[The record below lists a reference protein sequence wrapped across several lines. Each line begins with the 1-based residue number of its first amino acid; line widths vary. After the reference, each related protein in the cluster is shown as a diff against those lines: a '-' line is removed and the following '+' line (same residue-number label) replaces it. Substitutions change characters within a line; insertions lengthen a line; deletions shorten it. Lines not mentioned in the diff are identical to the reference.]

1 MFERKSTYD
10 AFFCPK
16 LFQLKKQSASGLNGY
31 WSVAGWD
38 IEVATTADKFRR
50 LARPR
55 CHKSYLPQ

>member
-16 LFQLKKQSASGLNGY
+16 LFRLKKQSASGLNGY

-38 IEVATTADKFRR
+38 IEVATTAE
-50 LARPR
+50 
-55 CHKSYLPQ
+55 